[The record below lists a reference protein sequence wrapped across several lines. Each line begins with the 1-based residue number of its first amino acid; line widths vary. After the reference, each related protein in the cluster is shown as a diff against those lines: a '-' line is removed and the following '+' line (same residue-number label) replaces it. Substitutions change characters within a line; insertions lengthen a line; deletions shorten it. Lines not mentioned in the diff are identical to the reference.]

1 MSDTTEATRRPG
13 TSSGTKVSEVAKRA
27 PDTAAVRMRPTAST
41 P

>member
-1 MSDTTEATRRPG
+1 MSETTGATRFSG

-27 PDTAAVRMRPTAST
+27 PDTAAVSMRPTTST